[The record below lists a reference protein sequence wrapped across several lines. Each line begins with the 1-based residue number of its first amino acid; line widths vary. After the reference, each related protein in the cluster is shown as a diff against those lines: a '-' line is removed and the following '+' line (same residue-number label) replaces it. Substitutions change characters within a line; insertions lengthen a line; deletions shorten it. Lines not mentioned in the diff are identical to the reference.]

1 MLYRI
6 DGAEDK
12 LHEECGVFGIY
23 SKEGRDVTYDIY
35 YGLYALQHRG
45 QASAGMAL
53 VKDREVHF
61 HRDVGLVNM
70 VFSRDRLEQM
80 QGNMGIGHVRY
91 STTGSTTGPQNA
103 QPLVVRYKKGTIA
116 LAHNGNLINAHSLR
130 QLMEDKGIIF
140 QSNNDS
146 EVIANLVAQMHHGT
160 FEEALSNT
168 MNLIKGSYALVVAN
182 EDKLIGIRD
191 FHGNRPLVIGKRG
204 EDIILASESC
214 ALDTIGAELIRDV
227 DPGEIVVIDDRG
239 IHSYGSNF
247 QSKRAICI
255 FEYVYFARPDSVMDG
270 LSVYRSRYRAGEILA
285 REQPVDGDIVISV
298 PDSGTP
304 AAIGFSKASGI
315 PYGIGLIKN
324 KYIGRTFIEASQ
336 KLREEAVGIKLN
348 PLKAVIQGKRVV
360 MIDDSIVRGTTSKRI
375 VMALKNAGAKEV
387 HLRVSSPPITNAC
400 YFGIDTP
407 DRHQL
412 IAVNMSVEEIGRE
425 IGADSLGFLSQ
436 KGLMESIGD
445 LAGSVCTGCFTGDYP
460 MEVPKEASRHLFEKR

>member
-1 MLYRI
+1 
-6 DGAEDK
+6 
-12 LHEECGVFGIY
+12 
-23 SKEGRDVTYDIY
+23 
-35 YGLYALQHRG
+35 
-45 QASAGMAL
+45 
-53 VKDREVHF
+53 
-61 HRDVGLVNM
+61 
-70 VFSRDRLEQM
+70 
-80 QGNMGIGHVRY
+80 
-91 STTGSTTGPQNA
+91 
-103 QPLVVRYKKGTIA
+103 
-116 LAHNGNLINAHSLR
+116 
-130 QLMEDKGIIF
+130 
-140 QSNNDS
+140 
-146 EVIANLVAQMHHGT
+146 
-160 FEEALSNT
+160 
-168 MNLIKGSYALVVAN
+168 
-182 EDKLIGIRD
+182 
-191 FHGNRPLVIGKRG
+191 
-204 EDIILASESC
+204 
-214 ALDTIGAELIRDV
+214 
-227 DPGEIVVIDDRG
+227 
-239 IHSYGSNF
+239 
-247 QSKRAICI
+247 
-255 FEYVYFARPDSVMDG
+255 MDG
-270 LSVYRSRYRAGEILA
+270 LSVYRSLAIEPERSLPGNNRWTGISSYRSQIQGL
-285 REQPVDGDIVISV
+285 RRQLGSPRLRD
-298 PDSGTP
+298 
-304 AAIGFSKASGI
+304 

>member
-160 FEEALSNT
+160 IEEALSDT

-191 FHGNRPLVIGKRG
+191 FHGNRPW
-204 EDIILASESC
+204 
-214 ALDTIGAELIRDV
+214 
-227 DPGEIVVIDDRG
+227 
-239 IHSYGSNF
+239 
-247 QSKRAICI
+247 
-255 FEYVYFARPDSVMDG
+255 
-270 LSVYRSRYRAGEILA
+270 
-285 REQPVDGDIVISV
+285 
-298 PDSGTP
+298 
-304 AAIGFSKASGI
+304 
-315 PYGIGLIKN
+315 
-324 KYIGRTFIEASQ
+324 
-336 KLREEAVGIKLN
+336 
-348 PLKAVIQGKRVV
+348 
-360 MIDDSIVRGTTSKRI
+360 
-375 VMALKNAGAKEV
+375 
-387 HLRVSSPPITNAC
+387 
-400 YFGIDTP
+400 
-407 DRHQL
+407 
-412 IAVNMSVEEIGRE
+412 
-425 IGADSLGFLSQ
+425 
-436 KGLMESIGD
+436 
-445 LAGSVCTGCFTGDYP
+445 
-460 MEVPKEASRHLFEKR
+460 